1 MLPFSFCQI
10 YKPYAVWVFFV
21 LLTDDRE
28 KTKSHPPPPPPPPF
42 LKICETYP
50 AMIKPTFP
58 KDDTNNK

>member
-1 MLPFSFCQI
+1 M
-10 YKPYAVWVFFV
+10 
-21 LLTDDRE
+21 TE
-28 KTKSHPPPPPPPPF
+28 KKQKATTPPPPPPF